1 MIFQSRNIW
10 SMNEAE
16 MVEAGRK
23 MAALEHSKMCHQAT
37 VQIHY
42 VGHDTLPI
50 QRICLHILFL
60 YFLFVFLSE
69 PGITLNFLN

>member
-1 MIFQSRNIW
+1 MD
-10 SMNEAE
+10 EAE

-42 VGHDTLPI
+42 VGHDTLPKDLSSYLI
-50 QRICLHILFL
+50 SLFLICLP
-60 YFLFVFLSE
+60 V
-69 PGITLNFLN
+69 

>member
-10 SMNEAE
+10 SMDEAE

-42 VGHDTLPI
+42 VGHDTLPKDLSSYLI
-50 QRICLHILFL
+50 SLFFICLP
-60 YFLFVFLSE
+60 V
-69 PGITLNFLN
+69 